1 MSLFAT
7 KEKAFMSRRIAL
19 IVGIDKYEF
28 QIKIDLKAP
37 TTDAQRVYDVLSTY
51 GGFDM
56 LYPLPL
62 GTKKVGSSGEVKG
75 DTLWN
80 ELHKIMNPQE
90 SAEVDL
96 VVFYFSGHGVSHR
109 GDSYLCA
116 TDEKL
121 AVPLSSLIEL
131 AERSTVKNICIWLD
145 CCYGGKIR
153 DLKRSEEKGFCVVS
167 ASTKDEV
174 ARARDGKSL
183 MTDILCKALTPNQY
197 KPEISV
203 SDFEK
208 TIKAESKN
216 LPQQILISTGETPF
230 TLTQLKKEERTAAE
244 LEKNYK
250 SAQALAA
257 HAQSL
262 LTKIEGLRK
271 DKQTNWQHHIHDLRC
286 VILYAL
292 EAQRNP
298 IPDGKTAIAPH
309 ILEGLAQINA
319 HWLLPKHE
327 QIPALNLGV
336 RVTAVACS
344 HDPDGQYIASISAG
358 TIHLWNR
365 QTGQLHHILQG
376 HSAWLTVVSF
386 SRDGKQIASASGQGA
401 GSGEVYLSDKNY
413 SVWLWDTK
421 TGKLLHTLKGHAG
434 DVTALAFSRNG
445 KQLFSASTDTTV
457 RQWDTTTGQALDI
470 LCGHCAEVTCAA
482 FSLDGKQ
489 LASASLKQGYHDFSD
504 AGYPYI
510 PDKTLI
516 QIWDMRTQH
525 PPTAIREFTGHVG
538 EVTCLAFSSDGKQ
551 LASASTDTTVRC
563 WDIET
568 GNHLK
573 ILQAHASRVNA
584 IAFSPDQTKIA
595 SASGDAKL
603 LNFFS
608 TEKPDNTIR
617 IWDAK
622 TGQPLNTLIGHTSAV
637 NSLAFSHDSI
647 NLVSASGTIAPLRSK
662 SNSDNTISLWNV
674 KTGQTCY
681 PLPDHASALTNDDT
695 GQQWNTQIGR
705 PFNTLHGHTKA
716 VTCVAFSPDNQQL
729 ATASDDTTIKLW
741 DAQTGET
748 LHTLQGHLDPVRFI
762 SFSPNSKKIASASV
776 KTFSHRDPLG
786 LELIEE
792 DTAVRLWD
800 TQTGE
805 LLNSLHGH
813 TATLTCLAFSPD
825 GKQLASASEDKTVR
839 LWNTQTGEALKVLIG
854 HSNRVNAIAFSPD
867 SQKLASASDDTTV
880 QLWSTKTGQLL
891 RTLQGHANLVTGVI
905 FSPNGKQLA
914 SASEDKTVQL
924 WDAKTGELLSYS
936 RDYPNTPILP
946 TTRPLTTGSPRSST
960 VISMMFSPDS
970 TKLAISSSSH
980 NLIELWDAQT
990 GQVIQTLKA
999 QITDIHTKKPQATML
1014 DAIAFSPDNQYLAA
1028 RARNGSSNDSMIL
1041 VWDVHTGQHFKHF
1054 SSGAWS
1060 VAFSPDGRQIASGSR
1075 DGTVKLRLLNPAN
1088 PEPILSLLH
1097 TFKPSEVA
1105 DALKFLWHLE
1115 LNDDN
1120 KFSHH
1125 DLKPAIFP
1133 KHGYYITWDEHTEK
1147 FHSLLDAPDP
1157 KETKMD
1163 QLIRWLEERKAFHA

>member
-1 MSLFAT
+1 MSLFAIT
-7 KEKAFMSRRIAL
+7 EKAFMSRRIAL

-28 QIKIDLKAP
+28 QSNIDLKAP

-56 LYPLPL
+56 LHPLPL
-62 GTKKVGSSGEVKG
+62 GTNKVGSSGKVKG
-75 DTLWN
+75 AALWN

-96 VVFYFSGHGVSHR
+96 VVFYFSGHGEAHR

-116 TDEKL
+116 TDERL

-131 AERSTVKNICIWLD
+131 AEKSTVKNICIWLD
-145 CCYGGKIR
+145 CCYGGKIIG
-153 DLKRSEEKGFCVVS
+153 LKRSGGKGFCIVS
-167 ASTKDEV
+167 ASTEDEV

-203 SDFEK
+203 SEFEQF
-208 TIKAESKN
+208 IKAESKN
-216 LPQQILISTGETPF
+216 LPQQILISTGKTPF
-230 TLTQLKKEERTAAE
+230 TLTQLKKADRTAAE

-250 SAQALAA
+250 SVQVLAA

-262 LTKIEGLRK
+262 WTKIDSLRK
-271 DKQTNWQHHIHDLRC
+271 DKQTNWQHHIHDLRHA
-286 VILYAL
+286 ILYAL

-298 IPDGKTAIAPH
+298 IPEGKTAIDPH

-319 HWLLPKHE
+319 HWLLSQHE
-327 QIPALNLGV
+327 QTPVLNLGA
-336 RVTAVACS
+336 RVTAVAYS
-344 HDPDGQYIASISAG
+344 PDDKYIASISAG
-358 TIHLWNR
+358 TIHLWNG

-376 HSAWLTVVSF
+376 HSARLTFVCF
-386 SRDGKQIASASGQGA
+386 SPDGKQIASASGQGA
-401 GSGEVYLSDKNY
+401 GSGEVYLAADKDY
-413 SVWLWDTK
+413 SVWLWDTE
-421 TGKLLHTLKGHAG
+421 TGKLLHTLKRHTG
-434 DVTALAFSRNG
+434 DVTALTFSRDG
-445 KQLFSASTDTTV
+445 KRLLSASTDTTV
-457 RQWDTTTGQALDI
+457 RQWDTTTGQALKI
-470 LCGHCAEVTCAA
+470 LSGHCAEVTCAA

-504 AGYPYI
+504 AEYPYI

-516 QIWDMRTQH
+516 QLWDMQTEYR
-525 PPTAIREFTGHVG
+525 PTAIREFTGHVG

-563 WDIET
+563 WDTET
-568 GNHLK
+568 GKHLK
-573 ILQAHASRVNA
+573 ILQEHASRVNT

-595 SASGDAKL
+595 SASGEARSS
-603 LNFFS
+603 S

-617 IWDAK
+617 IWDAT
-622 TGQPLNTLIGHTSAV
+622 TGQLLKTLIGHTSAV
-637 NSLAFSHDSI
+637 NSLAFSNDSI

-662 SNSDNTISLWNV
+662 SNSDNTIRLWNV
-674 KTGQTCY
+674 QTGQLLY
-681 PLPDHASALTNDDT
+681 PSPPLNIVTNEHNK
-695 GQQWNTQIGR
+695 QQDRQLGR
-705 PFNTLHGHTKA
+705 PFNTLQGHTKA

-776 KTFSHRDPLG
+776 KTFSRCDLLG
-786 LELIEE
+786 LESIEE
-792 DTAVRLWD
+792 DTAIRLWD
-800 TQTGE
+800 TQTGG
-805 LLNSLHGH
+805 LLNSLYGH
-813 TATLTCLAFSPD
+813 CATLTDLAFSPD

-839 LWNTQTGEALKVLIG
+839 LWSTQTGETLKILTG

-867 SQKLASASDDTTV
+867 SQQLASASDDTTV
-880 QLWSTKTGQLL
+880 RLWSTRTGQLL
-891 RTLQGHANLVTGVI
+891 RTLRGHDSLVTGII

-914 SASEDKTVQL
+914 SASTDAVQL
-924 WDAKTGELLSYS
+924 WDAQTGELLS
-936 RDYPNTPILP
+936 RLPDYPNTPLLP

-960 VISMMFSPDS
+960 VISMMFSPDG

-980 NLIELWDAQT
+980 NLIELRDAQT

-1014 DAIAFSPDNQYLAA
+1014 DVIAFSPDNQYLAA
-1028 RARNGSSNDSMIL
+1028 IARNGASNDSMIL
-1041 VWDVHTGQHFKHF
+1041 VWDTQTGQLFKHL

-1075 DGTVKLRLLNPAN
+1075 DGKVKLRLWNPAN
-1088 PEPILSLLH
+1088 PEPILSLLY
-1097 TFKPSEVA
+1097 TFKPSKVA
-1105 DALKFLWHLE
+1105 DALKFLWRLK
-1115 LNDDN
+1115 LDDDN
-1120 KFSHH
+1120 KISPHAPK
-1125 DLKPAIFP
+1125 LAIFP
-1133 KHGYYITWDEHTEK
+1133 KHGYYITWDEHIEK
-1147 FHSLLDAPDP
+1147 FHSLLDAPCS

-1163 QLIRWLEERKAFHA
+1163 QLIRWLEEEHKAFHT